1 MDQGGCL
8 RRPPRTGTELGDE
21 ETGLHGHISPD
32 PVFETEKMLIKG
44 LGEGSVQEHHES
56 RLESWIRPNKAKLIS
71 QE

>member
-1 MDQGGCL
+1 M
-8 RRPPRTGTELGDE
+8 GDE